1 MNSRNSFDLLR
12 LGAAAAVIAFHAAQL
27 AGRTPWS
34 VGQVNLGALGV
45 GAFFVISG
53 YLVTDSR
60 LRSGSLRAFLAK
72 RVLRIEPGLIASL
85 IVIALVI
92 GAFATSLPL
101 GEYLRRKEVYVYVV
115 KNTLLYPTAY
125 GLPGVFEYNPVPI
138 VVNGSLWTLRVE
150 FTLYLALGLL
160 GAIGLLK
167 PAVMATAAAFCACAA
182 FILQAAPGA
191 VPSGF
196 VHLGQIGSQCA
207 FLFFAGALLRLIDRP
222 LPAWT
227 LGSALLLCTPAWMLG
242 LPVVVVWLGNR
253 PLIRLPAD
261 LSYGLYIYAFPV
273 QQLLASHGL
282 LSCWTSLAATLPFAA
297 ASWFLVEAPALRL
310 KPAAPWTMGPYWA
323 MWAKV
328 CSSSGLSWPL
338 AARPRS
344 R

>member
-12 LGAAAAVIAFHAAQL
+12 LLAAAAVIAFHAAPL
-27 AGRTPWS
+27 AGLAPWS
-34 VGQVNLGALGV
+34 IGQVNLGALGV

-60 LRSGSLRAFLAK
+60 VRTGSLQAFLAK

-85 IVIALVI
+85 VVTAFVI
-92 GAFATSLPL
+92 GAFATTLPL
-101 GEYLRRKEVYVYVV
+101 GEYLRRKEVYLYVA

-125 GLPGVFEYNPVPI
+125 GLPGVFEYNPLPK

-150 FTLYLALGLL
+150 FTLYLGLGLL
-160 GAIGLLK
+160 GAVRLLG
-167 PAVMATAAAFCACAA
+167 PVAMAAAAALCACAA
-182 FILQAAPGA
+182 FVLQAAPGV
-191 VPSGF
+191 VPSGL
-196 VHLGQIGSQCA
+196 VHPGQIGSQYA

-227 LGSALLLCTPAWMLG
+227 LGSALLLFTPAWILG
-242 LPVVVVWLGNR
+242 LPVAVVWLGNR
-253 PLIRLPAD
+253 RSIRLPAD

-273 QQLLASHGL
+273 QQLLAAHGL
-282 LSCWTSLAATLPFAA
+282 LSFWASLAATLPFAA
-297 ASWFLVEAPALRL
+297 ASWFFVEAPALSL
-310 KPAAPWTMGPYWA
+310 KPAGTRTPEPYWA

>member
-1 MNSRNSFDLLR
+1 VTARNSFDLLR
-12 LGAAAAVIAFHAAQL
+12 LLAALAVIAFHADVL

-34 VGQVNLGALGV
+34 IAEINLGFLGV

-60 LRSGSLRAFLAK
+60 LRSASLRVFLAK
-72 RVLRIEPGLIASL
+72 RLLRIEPALIASL
-85 IVIALVI
+85 VVIAFIV
-92 GAFATSLPL
+92 GAFVTSMPL
-101 GEYLRRKEVYVYVV
+101 GEYLRNKDTFLYVA
-115 KNTLLYPTAY
+115 KNTLLYPAAY
-125 GLPGVFEYNPVPI
+125 GLPGVFEHNLAPG

-160 GAIGLLK
+160 GAAKLLK
-167 PAVMATAAAFCACAA
+167 PWAMAAIAVGLALAAFV
-182 FILQAAPGA
+182 LQAAPGA
-191 VPSGF
+191 VSPGL
-196 VHLGQIGSQCA
+196 VRTGLIGAQYA

-227 LGSALLLCTPAWMLG
+227 LGSALLLLTPAWILG
-242 LPVVVVWLGNR
+242 LPMLVVWLGSR
-253 PLIRLPAD
+253 RSIRLPAD

-282 LSCWTSLAATLPFAA
+282 LSFWMSLTATLPFAA
-297 ASWFLVEAPALRL
+297 ASWFLVERPALRL
-310 KPAAPWTMGPYWA
+310 KQAAMPPLSPYWLT
-323 MWAKV
+323 WAKV
-328 CSSSGLSWPL
+328 WRSSGLSWPL